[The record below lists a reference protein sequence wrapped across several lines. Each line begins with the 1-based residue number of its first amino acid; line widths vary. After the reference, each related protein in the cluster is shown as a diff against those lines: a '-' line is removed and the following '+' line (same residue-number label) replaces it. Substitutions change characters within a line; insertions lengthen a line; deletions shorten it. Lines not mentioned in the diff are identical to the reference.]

1 MSRTARSTLDDEARS
16 CTRTPSTSTTLTA
29 IDPDGL
35 IDAEVLKECLAKVG
49 EKVDDLIERVEAL
62 QASVDALG

>member
-1 MSRTARSTLDDEARS
+1 MPPNVVAAADAGD
-16 CTRTPSTSTTLTA
+16 